1 MTVRTTERTVSPDI
15 KSVCERLERMRRHG
29 FFAQPRD
36 LSYIWCRL
44 TDDGYAVDLAIL
56 GCALSRMGEEGA
68 LSRTLLADGLLHYVD
83 KANAGHWRSVE
94 VAAAEPATGTIAAGT
109 AAIH

>member
-1 MTVRTTERTVSPDI
+1 MTVHTTERTVSPDI

-56 GCALSRMGEEGA
+56 GGALSRMREEGA

-83 KANAGHWRSVE
+83 MANAGHWRSVE